1 MAVSWKRILDL
12 VPTLVTSVL
21 PGLLAG
27 GAVSRVAG
35 KAAAKKGLAGAVFD
49 YPPLP
54 GDFNYQ
60 VTKLSNKT
68 WVTGKDGKPHETT
81 LPALN
86 PNIDYANA
94 DAALVQTIQG
104 HNQAVRNGTEGTM
117 VQWWPGQDTK
127 PRVAFGPSSSAVR
140 GVKIGKDGKI
150 YIQWHGKNS
159 KWYRYRGGTDL
170 RDTTDIVKSL
180 LTSPSIGRAVARMAF
195 GKYPTKYRHTDSKD
209 LIGKPTYDPQM
220 GWFGKKY
227 YDAEA
232 AGG

>member
-1 MAVSWKRILDL
+1 MAVSWKRVLDL
-12 VPTLVTSVL
+12 VPTLVTSLL
-21 PGLLAG
+21 PGILAG

-60 VTKLSNKT
+60 VTKLNNKT
-68 WVTGKDGKPHETT
+68 WVTGKDGKPHETV
-81 LPALN
+81 LPGVN

-104 HNQAVRNGTEGTM
+104 HNQAVKNGTEGTM
-117 VQWWPGQDTK
+117 VQWWPGEDNK
-127 PRVAFGPSSSAVR
+127 PRVAFGPASTAIS
-140 GVKIGKDGKI
+140 GVKINKDGKI
-150 YIQWHGKNS
+150 QVQWKGGG
-159 KWYRYRGGTDL
+159 KWYTYRSGTDL
-170 RDTTDIVKSL
+170 RDTTDIAKSL
-180 LTSPSIGRAVARMAF
+180 LTAPSIGRALCRK
-195 GKYPTKYRHTDSKD
+195 GKYKHTDSKD
-209 LIGKPTYDPQM
+209 LLGKPTYDPQM

>member
-1 MAVSWKRILDL
+1 MAVSWKRVLDL

-49 YPPLP
+49 YPEKMPQ
-54 GDFNYQ
+54 DFDYPITQ
-60 VTKLSNKT
+60 LSNKT
-68 WVTGKDGKPHETT
+68 WVTGKDGKPHETV
-81 LPALN
+81 LPGVN

-104 HNQAVRNGTEGTM
+104 HNQAVKNGTEKTM
-117 VQWWPGQDTK
+117 VQWWPGEDNK
-127 PRVAFGPSSSAVR
+127 PRVAFGPASTAISKV
-140 GVKIGKDGKI
+140 IINKDGE
-150 YIQWHGKNS
+150 IQVQWKGGG
-159 KWYRYRGGTDL
+159 KWYTYKNGTDL

-180 LTSPSIGRAVARMAF
+180 LTAPSIGRALCRE
-195 GKYPTKYRHTDSKD
+195 GKYKHTDSKD
-209 LIGKPTYDPQM
+209 LLGKPTLDPQM

-227 YDAEA
+227 YNPKAA
-232 AGG
+232 AGGK

>member
-1 MAVSWKRILDL
+1 MAVSWKRVLDL

-60 VTKLSNKT
+60 VTKLNNKT
-68 WVTGKDGKPHETT
+68 WVTGKDGKPHETV
-81 LPALN
+81 LPGVN

-104 HNQAVRNGTEGTM
+104 HNQALKNGTEGTM
-117 VQWWPGQDTK
+117 VQWWPGEDNK
-127 PRVAFGPSSSAVR
+127 PRVAFGPSSTAIS
-140 GVKIGKDGKI
+140 GVKINKDGI
-150 YIQWHGKNS
+150 EENNFVYTTGPDN
-159 KWYRYRGGTDL
+159 KWKGTFHRRAKHL
-170 RDTTDIVKSL
+170 KHISL
-180 LTSPSIGRAVARMAF
+180 IWPYQPRLQQCVIHKR
-195 GKYPTKYRHTDSKD
+195 
-209 LIGKPTYDPQM
+209 LC
-220 GWFGKKY
+220 
-227 YDAEA
+227 
-232 AGG
+232 